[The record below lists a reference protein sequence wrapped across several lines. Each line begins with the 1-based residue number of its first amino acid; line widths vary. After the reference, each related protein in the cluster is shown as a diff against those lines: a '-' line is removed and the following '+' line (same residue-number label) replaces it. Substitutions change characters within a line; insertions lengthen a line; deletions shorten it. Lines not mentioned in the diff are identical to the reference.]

1 MADTV
6 DVRVMFSSKRHY
18 HVRLVNHSDG
28 TGESAVVKID
38 KSTLTGPDGTE
49 PGRIV
54 IEEVTYSVNGFEG
67 VKLLWDHNTDDEALM
82 LSGSGYYDFRPS
94 AGLIDPA
101 STGGTGDLLL
111 TTVSTGAGAA
121 GDSYDIYLICRLKD

>member
-6 DVRVMFSSKRHY
+6 DSIVLRNGRNRY
-18 HVRLVNHSDG
+18 AVRLTNVSDG

-49 PGRIV
+49 PSVLV
-54 IEEVTYSVNGFEG
+54 IEEVEWSIQGFTSVR
-67 VKLLWDHNTDDEALM
+67 LLFDHTTDDEAVVLGT
-82 LSGSGYYDFRPS
+82 GSGYKNYKNIG
-94 AGLIDPA
+94 GLKDPN

-111 TTVSTGAGAA
+111 TTAGAVTGAT
-121 GDSYDIYLICRLKD
+121 YDITVIVRLKD